1 MLQTGIAVF
10 LETGFLFLPQ
20 FRSDECSI
28 NPINRSINQSSS
40 CKVQNFP
47 NLGFTKHVSTS
58 LTKLTYFI
66 SHPNSGFFFNTTD
79 SKLALRRLLFTSC
92 KGSNFS
98 VTLRRVREASGMSD
112 PSRRQNKPKWQLSY
126 PVICSS
132 SEIPPFQLPEAW
144 KRYPFLA

>member
-10 LETGFLFLPQ
+10 IVTGFLFLPQ

-40 CKVQNFP
+40 CKLQNFP

-66 SHPNSGFFFNTTD
+66 SHPNSGFFFHTTD

-98 VTLRRVREASGMSD
+98 VTLRRVREASDMSD
-112 PSRRQNKPKWQLSY
+112 PSGRRKQTEMKDFPTLLCA
-126 PVICSS
+126 PT
-132 SEIPPFQLPEAW
+132 SEIPTLSDT
-144 KRYPFLA
+144 